1 MDPSS
6 NSQNPLS
13 QENIVTN
20 FKIVPRP
27 LTTDKIGNDVNN
39 QYMRLVIIFILSFI
53 VIVLALKEFLA
64 GLQFIREY
72 SITDV
77 LIRDSYE

>member
-1 MDPSS
+1 MDPI
-6 NSQNPLS
+6 QTS

-20 FKIVPRP
+20 FKIVPRS

-39 QYMRLVIIFILSFI
+39 QYLRLAIIFVLTFVTII
-53 VIVLALKEFLA
+53 LALKEFLS

-77 LIRDSYE
+77 LIRDIYE